1 MRRREFVALLGASA
15 AAWPL
20 GARAQER
27 GRVRWI
33 GMMVG
38 YGESDPFERE
48 RVAAFE
54 QGLEKLG
61 WTVGRNLSV
70 DYRWG
75 VNDLESGRTAVAQIL
90 RLTPDVIVTNGGPA
104 LTAVQQA

>member
-1 MRRREFVALLGASA
+1 MVKYFTDGALAACYIPGCVGNRPHPARGCDMRRREFVGLLGSA
-15 AAWPL
+15 AAWPPA
-20 GARAQER
+20 ARAQER

-33 GMMVG
+33 GVMG
-38 YGESDPFERE
+38 GLPESDAGERE

-61 WTVGRNLSV
+61 WTVGRNLAV

-75 VNDLESGRTAVAQIL
+75 A
-90 RLTPDVIVTNGGPA
+90 
-104 LTAVQQA
+104 